1 VAAMTDE
8 QREAFLSKTRLGM
21 LATLAGDGAPVTVP
35 VWFEWDGEVARIFSG
50 ATSGKMRR
58 LARDARASLT
68 ATNTIGEPEGWVA
81 FDGTIDVREQG
92 AIELAE
98 RLAPLYW
105 DMRRPELRAEVE
117 GWRKNAA
124 SLRLLEL
131 RPTSIRSSTG

>member
-1 VAAMTDE
+1 MAAMTEE
-8 QREAFLSKTRLGM
+8 QREAFLAKTRLGM
-21 LATLAGDGAPVTVP
+21 LSTIAADGAPVTVP

-50 ATSGKMRR
+50 VDSGKVRR
-58 LARDARASLT
+58 IARDARASLT
-68 ATNTIGEPEGWVA
+68 VTNSIGEPEGWVA
-81 FDGTIDVREQG
+81 FDGPITVSDDG

-105 DMRRPELRAEVE
+105 DMRRPELRAEVD

-131 RPTSIRSSTG
+131 RPSAIRSSTG